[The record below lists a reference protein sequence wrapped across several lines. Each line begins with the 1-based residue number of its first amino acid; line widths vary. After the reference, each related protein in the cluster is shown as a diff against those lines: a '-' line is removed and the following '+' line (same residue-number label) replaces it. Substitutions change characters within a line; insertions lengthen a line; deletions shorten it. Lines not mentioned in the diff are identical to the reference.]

1 MFKRSIE
8 KGKINSA
15 KSNFENL
22 LREYT
27 QFVVETNYFKEQ
39 LSSDIFRL
47 NITYLSMYGNL
58 ILR

>member
-39 LSSDIFRL
+39 LSSDI
-47 NITYLSMYGNL
+47 
-58 ILR
+58 